1 MGQARPGPPAE
12 WKKTSPGK
20 AQDAFHLRK
29 RPVKVLLM
37 DAPVPHERIYG
48 DWDLSALETH
58 CPPLGLLSLAAWLR
72 EHGHEP
78 QVLDL
83 ASREWPLEDVVGF
96 VARESPHVVGL
107 SARTINIHDAAR
119 IAEGLKAGGFDG
131 PIVVGGPHMTA
142 VPIPT
147 LERFDAVDY
156 GVVGEGEHTFVEFLG
171 RMAAGSPPEGLPGL
185 AWRDSAGRARLGA
198 PRPLIPDL
206 DELPLPAWDLLPD
219 FPHGYPHSALE
230 TKRLP
235 AASIMTS
242 RGCPYRCT
250 FCDSRVFGQ
259 KVRVHSAPYTL
270 SMIRHLMKRYGIRDL
285 MLLDDNFI
293 LRQER
298 LFEICDTMIREK
310 MDLRWYCMGH
320 AQVMTDE
327 RLRKI
332 RKAGCWII
340 EVGIESGCDRILKTI
355 RKSTTKQE
363 VASAVGRA
371 RAAGLRVKGN
381 FIFGLPT
388 EDRASLEET
397 IRFATSIGL
406 SYFQQNFLTIWP
418 GCELSVRPDRY
429 GTAETDWD
437 RLAHQRVTFVPH
449 GLTRTD
455 LVGASKRAF
464 RRFYLRP
471 RIILELAASLT
482 SWRAARTLLT
492 GLVAFLGTMRR
503 DPKPHPSPTQA

>member
-1 MGQARPGPPAE
+1 MR
-12 WKKTSPGK
+12 
-20 AQDAFHLRK
+20 
-29 RPVKVLLM
+29 VLLI
-37 DAPVPHERIYG
+37 DAPVSHQQIYG

-58 CPPLGLLSLAAWLR
+58 CPPLGLLSIAAFLR

-83 ASREWPLEDVVGF
+83 TSLKWPLEDVVGF
-96 VARESPHVVGL
+96 AARESPHVVGL

-119 IAEGLKAGGFDG
+119 LAERLKASGFDG
-131 PIVVGGPHMTA
+131 PIVAGGPHMTA

-147 LERFDAVDY
+147 LDRFGSIDY
-156 GVVGEGEHTFVEFLG
+156 GIVGEGEHTLLEFLEKL
-171 RMAAGSPPEGLPGL
+171 AANSRPEGLPGL
-185 AWRDSAGRARLGA
+185 AWRDSAGRAQLGA

-206 DELPLPAWDLLPD
+206 DELPLPAWDLLPN

-259 KVRVHSAPYTL
+259 QVRTHSAPYTL
-270 SMIRHLMKRYGIRDL
+270 NMIRHLMKRYGVRDL
-285 MLLDDNFI
+285 MMLDDNFI

-298 LFEICDTMIREK
+298 LFEICDTMIRER
-310 MDLRWYCMGH
+310 MDLQWYCMGH
-320 AQVMTDE
+320 VQVMTDE
-327 RLRKI
+327 RLRRI
-332 RKAGCWII
+332 REAGCWII

-355 RKSTTKQE
+355 RKSATKQE
-363 VASAVGRA
+363 VAAAVGRA
-371 RAAGLRVKGN
+371 RAAGLKVKGN

-388 EDRASLEET
+388 EDRESLEET
-397 IRFATSIGL
+397 IRFASGIGL

-418 GCELSVRPDRY
+418 GCELSVQPERY

-437 RLAHQRVTFVPH
+437 KLAHQRATFLPH
-449 GLTRTD
+449 GLTRED
-455 LVGASKRAF
+455 LVRASKRAF
-464 RRFYLRP
+464 WRFYLRP
-471 RIILELAASLT
+471 RVILELMASMT
-482 SWRAARTLLT
+482 SWRAVQTLMT
-492 GLVAFLGTMRR
+492 GFVGFLKTMLRR
-503 DPKPHPSPTQA
+503 RGPRETPAPE